1 MDTALIATKLLG
13 TYLIVSGLFL
23 LLRGKTIPHLLKDFF
38 GHPAIVYLT
47 GILLVFLSALLIITN
62 NVWDGTWQTLI
73 TVLAWIIL
81 LKGLGYIFF
90 PEALQRMA
98 GRKLLGSLSLFG
110 LIAVIA
116 GLYLFFLG

>member
-1 MDTALIATKLLG
+1 MDTALIVTKLLG

-47 GILLVFLSALLIITN
+47 GLMLVTFSALLLIGDKT
-62 NVWDGTWQTLI
+62 WDGAWGSLI
-73 TVLAWIIL
+73 TVLVWLIL

-90 PEALQRMA
+90 PEALQKMA
-98 GRKLLGSLSLFG
+98 SRKVLGSLSLFG
-110 LIAVIA
+110 LVAVVA
-116 GLYLFFLG
+116 GAYLFFLG

>member
-90 PEALQRMA
+90 PEALQKIVS
-98 GRKLLGSLSLFG
+98 RKLLGSLSLFG
-110 LIAVIA
+110 LIAVIG
-116 GLYLFFLG
+116 GL